1 MWRLVF
7 VSAFFAAAVVEA
19 QTLPTPIT
27 EKYTLATS
35 SEVMS
40 LVVAKNEQSVVG
52 VCKDG
57 QLRRWSLPQGQL
69 LHTLGEAGRVYLLLA
84 SEDGR

>member
-27 EKYTLATS
+27 EKYTLVLRSHVAGS
-35 SEVMS
+35 SE
-40 LVVAKNEQSVVG
+40 K
-52 VCKDG
+52 
-57 QLRRWSLPQGQL
+57 
-69 LHTLGEAGRVYLLLA
+69 
-84 SEDGR
+84 